1 MGRVTTPSTSL
12 PAPSTPAGAAL
23 GRRGFLGLAG
33 AGTLLGLTG
42 LPAGPAAADGTDPLG
57 FVVVTDTHADV
68 DVPTN
73 LANLRRVFTAVEAE
87 SPAFV
92 LNCGDITEYGAVG
105 EYEAYRASVP
115 DTLWP
120 LLQHVPGNHEARW
133 DPTAGEA
140 YREVFGPSTFSFDAA
155 GLHVV
160 GLDPTQVLQEPGLF
174 GPELLSWLREDL
186 RRAGEG
192 TPSLLFLHYPLGG
205 RNHYVNDTEALL
217 ETIEPFDVRGIFA
230 GHIHREEVSRFN
242 GLTQVTGLPTKG
254 NPFYYLVQRVAGE
267 QGSVL
272 EVTHVTVPAT
282 GQPVRRPFT
291 TIALTAP
298 AADLGP
304 LRPRVRD
311 EGDRFSLTVPALR
324 GVTAVEA
331 RVYAQGVFG
340 GTSDAAPTPLPRRS
354 RGLFTGGLPA
364 DELPAG
370 QHRVQVRARAT
381 DGRLWESTVEVERRT
396 AEDPLPLLW
405 SHRVGGRVQGALAVS
420 DELVVAASSSG
431 AVEALRPTTS
441 GPGRVWRRELG
452 PVHRG
457 PAFTRDAGTVL
468 VPSADHHLH
477 ALDASSGSTRWRAD
491 LGVPVL
497 SAPLVAEVDGEET
510 VLVAAGATLHALD
523 LQGRSRWKAPVPVMS
538 AGRVACDGRLVVVG
552 AGDGRAYAHDAR
564 TGERVW
570 GFSSNTRTTAYSR
583 LIYGPWD
590 DTVELLPDGG
600 VLVATVSNAHAL
612 DLATGVER
620 WRRSGSHVYAPSLLV
635 AEDELLLVDERGVA
649 TLLDPAD
656 GVARW
661 TAPTAPRV
669 LNAGPVLSADR
680 GTAWV
685 VGTGGLLV
693 ELDLSAG
700 TVGRRRQLFTA
711 NTFSTP
717 VRVGDL
723 LLVGEQDGS
732 VHAVDLS

>member
-1 MGRVTTPSTSL
+1 MTTPAPLPTSS
-12 PAPSTPAGAAL
+12 STPAGAGL

-33 AGTLLGLTG
+33 AGGLVGLTG
-42 LPAGPAAADGTDPLG
+42 LPAGTASARGTDPLT
-57 FVVVTDTHADV
+57 FVVLTDTHADV

-73 LANLRRVFTAVEAE
+73 LANLRRVFTAVEGE

-92 LNCGDITEYGAVG
+92 LNCGDITEYGAVA
-105 EYEAYRASVP
+105 EYDAYRACVP
-115 DTLWP
+115 DALWP
-120 LLQHVPGNHEARW
+120 LLHHVPGNHEARW

-140 YREVFGPSTFSFDAA
+140 YRAVFGPSTASFDVA

-174 GPELLSWLREDL
+174 GPELLEWLRDDL
-186 RRAGEG
+186 RRAGED
-192 TPSLLFLHYPLGG
+192 TPTLLFLHYPLGG

-217 ETIEPFDVRGIFA
+217 ATIEPFDVRGIFA

-242 GLTQVTGLPTKG
+242 GLTQVTGLATKG
-254 NPFYYLVQRVAGE
+254 NPFYYLVQRVAGD
-267 QGSVL
+267 GGPVL

-291 TIALTAP
+291 TIPL
-298 AADLGP
+298 AATGSDLGP
-304 LRPRVRD
+304 LRPRARD

-324 GVTAVEA
+324 GVAEVEA

-340 GTSDAAPTPLPRRS
+340 GTSDAAATPLRRRS
-354 RGLFTGGLPA
+354 RGLFSGELPADGLPA
-364 DELPAG
+364 G
-370 QHRVQVRARAT
+370 RHRVQVRARAA
-381 DGRLWESTVEVERRT
+381 DGRLWESTVAVQRRT
-396 AEDPLPLLW
+396 AEEPLPVLW
-405 SHRVGGRVQGALAVS
+405 SHRVGGPVQGALAVH
-420 DELVVAASSSG
+420 DDLVVAASGSG
-431 AVEALRPTTS
+431 AVEALRPTPG

-457 PAFTRDAGTVL
+457 PAFSRDGGTVV

-477 ALDASSGSTRWRAD
+477 ALDAATGAEQWRAD

-497 SAPLVAEVDGEET
+497 STPLVTEVEGAET
-510 VLVAAGATLHALD
+510 VLVAAGETLHALD
-523 LQGRSRWKAPVPVMS
+523 LQGRSRWRATVPVMS

-552 AGDGRAYAHDAR
+552 AGDGRAYALDAR

-570 GFSSNTRTTAYSR
+570 GFSTNTRTTAYTR

-590 DTVELLPDGG
+590 DTVELLPGGG
-600 VLVATVSNAHAL
+600 VLVATVSAAHAL
-612 DLATGVER
+612 DLATGTER
-620 WRRSGSHVYAPSLLV
+620 WRRAGSHVYAPSLLV

-649 TLLDPAD
+649 VLLDPAD
-656 GVARW
+656 GNARW

-680 GTAWV
+680 STAWV
-685 VGTGGLLV
+685 VGTAGLLV
-693 ELDLSAG
+693 ELDLTAG
-700 TVGRRRQLFTA
+700 TVRRRRQLFTA

-717 VRVGDL
+717 ARVGDV